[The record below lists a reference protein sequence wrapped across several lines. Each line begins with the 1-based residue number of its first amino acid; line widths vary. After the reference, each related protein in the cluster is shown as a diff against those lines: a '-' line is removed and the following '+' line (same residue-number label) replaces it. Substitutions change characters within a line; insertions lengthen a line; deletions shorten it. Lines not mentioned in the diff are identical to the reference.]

1 MKALISLALAA
12 LATPAL
18 ANAPADL
25 ARLDQAVAAFTGV
38 PMGQPGGAAAPLDR
52 RLRLARCPAE
62 PLLSWHGQQREAVQL
77 RCPVVGGWTLYVPII
92 SAGGGVAEA
101 PLVQRGDA
109 VSIVVAG
116 EGFALSQPGEAL
128 ESGAG
133 GAWIKVR
140 GLAPK
145 APVLR
150 GRVLRAG
157 VVGVD
162 LP

>member
-1 MKALISLALAA
+1 MKSLIPLALAA
-12 LATPAL
+12 LAAPAL

-25 ARLDQAVAAFTGV
+25 TALDRAVGAFTGV
-38 PMGQPGGAAAPLDR
+38 PMGQPGGAAGPLDR

-62 PLLSWHGQQREAVQL
+62 PMLSWHGQRREAVQL
-77 RCPVVGGWTLYVPII
+77 RCPVAGGWTLYVPIV
-92 SAGGGVAEA
+92 ATGAGVAEA
-101 PLVQRGDA
+101 PLIQRGDA

-128 ESGAG
+128 EGGAG

-150 GRVLRAG
+150 GRVLRPG
-157 VVGVD
+157 LVGVD